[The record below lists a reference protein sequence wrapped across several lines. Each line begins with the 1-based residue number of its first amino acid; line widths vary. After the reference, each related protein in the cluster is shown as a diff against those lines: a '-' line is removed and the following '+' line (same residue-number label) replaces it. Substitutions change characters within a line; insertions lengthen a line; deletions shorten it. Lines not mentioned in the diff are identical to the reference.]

1 MGFNKVYQCLMNIFP
16 QVDSRILK
24 AVAIENS
31 KDVDAAAEI
40 VLSEILPYLSKQIMA
55 ASSSSQTQSPQ
66 VQPNEAVDEEETDQ
80 LRRQKVLLG
89 KRACSSTEPLLETNE
104 VGRDTRLTGAANN
117 VNFLEASNSAS
128 TSKFH
133 ENNNNEAANIETEE
147 LILLGNPL
155 ENTAEIGKDKSSV
168 ILNALGIENALLS
181 ANLESKES
189 GSPSKDQ
196 AIDIED
202 GFVRSP
208 HVSPVTSAYDY
219 TSPLENTGSSESSN
233 DDLNL
238 DGPLD
243 LNADL
248 CRNSSLNGTMVG
260 EENAVSLL
268 VPSSSQEQVPEGPS
282 ASRHSESGS
291 MIHSTDSEKQ
301 GSCSVELKS
310 QQDSISEMGD
320 IEDDTFDPV
329 VSRSGQTCRIDLL
342 EEIIED
348 AKNNKV
354 LFALNFLLSFNRTL
368 TYHVLVQKT
377 LFQAMQSIINL
388 MREVE
393 LKEEAT
399 EQAKEEAARGG
410 LDILVKVEELKQM
423 LPHAKEANDM
433 HAGEVYGEKAILA
446 TEVRELQS
454 RLLSLSE
461 ERDKSLAILDEM
473 RQTLEAR
480 QAAAEEVM
488 KTAEQEKLE
497 KEESALN
504 ALAEQ
509 EAIMVKVVEE
519 SKILR
524 QEAEENSKLREF
536 LMDRGQIVD
545 SLQGEISVICED
557 VRLLKEKFDERVPL
571 SKSISSSQ
579 TSCILASSGSSL
591 KSMASDLG
599 CEQGE
604 KAKTPE
610 KRSPTPSVNGQSSKS
625 RSLEER
631 CKADGK
637 ELLDDGWEIFDRDA
651 EF

>member
-1 MGFNKVYQCLMNIFP
+1 MGFNKVYKCLLDIFP

-40 VLSEILPYLSKQIMA
+40 VVSEILPYLSERTLA
-55 ASSSSQTQSPQ
+55 ASSSSLNQSPQ
-66 VQPNEAVDEEETDQ
+66 VQQNEAVDEEESNQ
-80 LRRQKVLLG
+80 LRRRKLFLG
-89 KRACSSTEPLLETNE
+89 KGACSSTEPLLGTNE
-104 VGRDTRLTGAANN
+104 VVRDTCLPGASSN
-117 VNFLEASNSAS
+117 VDNVRAPNAAS
-128 TSKFH
+128 
-133 ENNNNEAANIETEE
+133 ENNNNEASDIETEE
-147 LILLGNPL
+147 LILLGN
-155 ENTAEIGKDKSSV
+155 AEIGKDKSSV
-168 ILNALGIENALLS
+168 SLNALGIENSLPYM
-181 ANLESKES
+181 NLEIKES
-189 GSPSKDQ
+189 GLSSKDQ
-196 AIDIED
+196 GIDIQN
-202 GFVRSP
+202 GFVRTSQ
-208 HVSPVTSAYDY
+208 VSPITSADDS
-219 TSPLENTGSSESSN
+219 TSLLKNSDCSGSSNNESKF
-233 DDLNL
+233 
-238 DGPLD
+238 DGPVD
-243 LNADL
+243 LNADI
-248 CRNSSLNGTMVG
+248 CRNSSLNGTMAG

-268 VPSSSQEQVPEGPS
+268 VQSSSQEEMFEGPR
-282 ASRHSESGS
+282 AGLHSEAGS
-291 MIHSTDSEKQ
+291 AIHSTDTEKQ
-301 GSCSVELKS
+301 ERGSVELKS
-310 QQDSISEMGD
+310 QQDANREMGD
-320 IEDDTFDPV
+320 IEDDTFNPV
-329 VSRSGQTCRIDLL
+329 VTRSSQTCRIDML
-342 EEIIED
+342 EEMIED
-348 AKNNKV
+348 AKNNK
-354 LFALNFLLSFNRTL
+354 
-368 TYHVLVQKT
+368 KT
-377 LFQAMQSIINL
+377 LFQAMQSIMNL

-393 LKEEAT
+393 LQEEAA

-410 LDILVKVEELKQM
+410 FDILIKVEELKQM

-480 QAAAEEVM
+480 QAAAEELM

-497 KEESALN
+497 KEESACN

-519 SKILR
+519 SKILQ
-524 QEAEENSKLREF
+524 QEAEENSKLHEF

-557 VRLLKEKFDERVPL
+557 VRLLKEKFDERIPL

-579 TSCILASSGSSL
+579 TSCILASSSSSL

-599 CEQGE
+599 PELGE
-604 KAKTPE
+604 MAKTLE
-610 KRSPTPSVNGQSSKS
+610 KRSPTPSVNGQSPKS
-625 RSLEER
+625 RSSETAKTPEKRSSTPSVDGQSPKSRSSEER
-631 CKADGK
+631 FKADSK

>member
-348 AKNNKV
+348 AKNNK
-354 LFALNFLLSFNRTL
+354 
-368 TYHVLVQKT
+368 KT

-509 EAIMVKVVEE
+509 EAFMVKVVEE

>member
-80 LRRQKVLLG
+80 LRRRKVLLG

-168 ILNALGIENALLS
+168 IFNALGIENALLS

-348 AKNNKV
+348 AKNNK
-354 LFALNFLLSFNRTL
+354 
-368 TYHVLVQKT
+368 KT

-610 KRSPTPSVNGQSSKS
+610 KRSPTPSVNGQSPKS

>member
-1 MGFNKVYQCLMNIFP
+1 MGFNKVSQCLLDIFP

-31 KDVDAAAEI
+31 KDVNAAVEI
-40 VLSEILPYLSKQIMA
+40 VLSEIMPFLSKGTVA
-55 ASSSSQTQSPQ
+55 ARSSSQNQSPRM
-66 VQPNEAVDEEETDQ
+66 QPTEDEEESNQ
-80 LRRQKVLLG
+80 LRRRKVLFG
-89 KRACSSTEPLLETNE
+89 KRAWSSTEPLLETNE
-104 VGRDTRLTGAANN
+104 VVRDTCLTGAASN
-117 VNFLEASNSAS
+117 VDSLEAPNAAA

-133 ENNNNEAANIETEE
+133 ENNNNEAVDSETEE
-147 LILLGNPL
+147 LILLGN
-155 ENTAEIGKDKSSV
+155 AEIRKDKSSFG
-168 ILNALGIENALLS
+168 LNALGIDNSLLY
-181 ANLESKES
+181 ANLEIKES
-189 GSPSKDQ
+189 GLSSKDRT
-196 AIDIED
+196 IDIED
-202 GFVRSP
+202 GFVRTP
-208 HVSPVTSAYDY
+208 QVSPVTSVDDS
-219 TSPLENTGSSESSN
+219 TSLLENTGSSGSSN
-233 DDLNL
+233 DEINF
-238 DGPLD
+238 DGPVD

-248 CRNSSLNGTMVG
+248 CRNSSLNGTMIG
-260 EENAVSLL
+260 EENVVGLL
-268 VPSSSQEQVPEGPS
+268 VPSSSQEQMPEGLTAGLP
-282 ASRHSESGS
+282 SESGS
-291 MIHSTDSEKQ
+291 VIHSTDSEKQ
-301 GSCSVELKS
+301 ERGSVELKS

-320 IEDDTFDPV
+320 IEDDTFNPV

-348 AKNNKV
+348 AKNNK
-354 LFALNFLLSFNRTL
+354 
-368 TYHVLVQKT
+368 KT
-377 LFQAMQSIINL
+377 LFQAMHSIMNL

-393 LKEEAT
+393 LQEEAA

-410 LDILVKVEELKQM
+410 LDILLKVEELKEM

-433 HAGEVYGEKAILA
+433 HSGEVFGEKAILA

-473 RQTLEAR
+473 HQTLEAR
-480 QAAAEEVM
+480 QSAAEELM

-497 KEESALN
+497 KEEAARN

-545 SLQGEISVICED
+545 SIQGEISVICED
-557 VRLLKEKFDERVPL
+557 VRLLKEKFDERIPL

-599 CEQGE
+599 PEQGE
-604 KAKTPE
+604 TAKTLE
-610 KRSPTPSVNGQSSKS
+610 KRSPTPSIDGQSPKS
-625 RSLEER
+625 RSSEER
-631 CKADGK
+631 YKADDKRNVG
-637 ELLDDGWEIFDRDA
+637 
-651 EF
+651 

>member
-66 VQPNEAVDEEETDQ
+66 VQPNEAVDEEESNQ
-80 LRRQKVLLG
+80 LRRRKVLLG
-89 KRACSSTEPLLETNE
+89 KTACSSTEPLLETNE
-104 VGRDTRLTGAANN
+104 VVGDTCLTGAANN

-133 ENNNNEAANIETEE
+133 ENNNEAAHIETEE
-147 LILLGNPL
+147 LILLGKPL
-155 ENTAEIGKDKSSV
+155 ENTAEIGKDESSV
-168 ILNALGIENALLS
+168 ILNALGIENTLLS
-181 ANLESKES
+181 ANHEIKKS

-208 HVSPVTSAYDY
+208 HVSPVTSAYEN
-219 TSPLENTGSSESSN
+219 TSPLENTGSSDSSN

-248 CRNSSLNGTMVG
+248 CRNSLLKGTMVG

-282 ASRHSESGS
+282 TSLHSESGS

-348 AKNNKV
+348 AKNNK
-354 LFALNFLLSFNRTL
+354 
-368 TYHVLVQKT
+368 KT
-377 LFQAMQSIINL
+377 LFQAMQSIISL

-393 LKEEAT
+393 LKEEAA

-473 RQTLEAR
+473 SQTLEAR

-557 VRLLKEKFDERVPL
+557 VRLLKEKFDGRVPL

-599 CEQGE
+599 CEPGE

-610 KRSPTPSVNGQSSKS
+610 KRSPTPSVSGQSPKS

-637 ELLDDGWEIFDRDA
+637 ELLEDGWEIFDRDA